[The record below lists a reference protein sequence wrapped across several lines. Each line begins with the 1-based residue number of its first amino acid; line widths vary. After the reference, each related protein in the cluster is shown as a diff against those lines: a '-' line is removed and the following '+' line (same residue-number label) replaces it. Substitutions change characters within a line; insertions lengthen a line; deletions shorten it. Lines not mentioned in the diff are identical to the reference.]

1 MPRFDNTII
10 IMTSN
15 IGFKNSE
22 IGFNNDNYNRVYSKA
37 KELLGIEFINR
48 IDKFF
53 VFNDLKKQDIKKI
66 IHKKI
71 KETLNTFEILD
82 TNFIISK
89 EVINK
94 LIDYSG
100 FKDFGARKV
109 DKVIKEKIYDIIIE
123 EKLKKNDIITIETI

>member
-1 MPRFDNTII
+1 M
-10 IMTSN
+10 
-15 IGFKNSE
+15 
-22 IGFNNDNYNRVYSKA
+22 
-37 KELLGIEFINR
+37 
-48 IDKFF
+48 
-53 VFNDLKKQDIKKI
+53 KKQDIKKI